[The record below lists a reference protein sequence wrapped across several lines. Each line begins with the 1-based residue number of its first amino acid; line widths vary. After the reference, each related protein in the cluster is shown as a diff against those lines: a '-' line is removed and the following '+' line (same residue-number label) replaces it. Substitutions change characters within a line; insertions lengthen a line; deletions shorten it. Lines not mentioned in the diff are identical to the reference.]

1 MPHAHGTEAHIKIA
15 KANPKKT
22 HPRPKH
28 VAAIQTGDTAIS
40 LVTRWRARE
49 LIAKSANQMPKRMTT
64 KGIAA
69 EQNNIDCEN
78 DRSEA
83 DSK

>member
-1 MPHAHGTEAHIKIA
+1 MPDAHGTEAHIKIGE
-15 KANPKKT
+15 ANPKKT

-28 VAAIQTGDTAIS
+28 VATIQTGDTAIS
-40 LVTRWRARE
+40 LVTRWRTRK
-49 LIAKSANQMPKRMTT
+49 LIVKSADQMPERMTP

-69 EQNNIDCEN
+69 EQNDIDGED
-78 DRSEA
+78 DRSDA